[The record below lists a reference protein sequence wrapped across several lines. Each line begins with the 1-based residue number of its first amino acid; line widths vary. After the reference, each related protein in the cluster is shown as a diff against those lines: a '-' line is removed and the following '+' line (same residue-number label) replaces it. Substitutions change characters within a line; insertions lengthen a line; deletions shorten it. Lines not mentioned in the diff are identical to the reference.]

1 MRRPAAAVV
10 TSDTPPQRRALGSA
24 ALFVPPGDSAALAT
38 VLRDLAADR
47 DRLIAARA
55 AAHQL
60 ARDEF
65 AAVRVVA
72 PLAARIFTIAR

>member
-1 MRRPAAAVV
+1 
-10 TSDTPPQRRALGSA
+10 
-24 ALFVPPGDSAALAT
+24 
-38 VLRDLAADR
+38 VLRELAADR

-60 ARDEF
+60 AHDEF
-65 AAVRVVA
+65 APARVVA